1 MQSLTSE
8 INAILYPALPNTLGI
23 TTVNISGYIIKV
35 KAFLSERKYKTCEAI
50 DSLSHEGITILH
62 DLKDIVDYDAFV
74 LMQPPRTSLLKYD
87 VDFVEKAISY
97 ALANGKLVIC
107 NILLDSGVLK
117 RINQLQKQHNGNFE
131 YSVPEF
137 VPSELSKGT
146 PFKPAA
152 KIIVVGSVIPE
163 VESLPLCY
171 RITQKLAEK
180 YRVLSFTTSDNG
192 NLLGMV
198 PLRPYLD
205 THSLGE
211 TERIDALKG
220 IIQKHVQES
229 NPEVIL
235 IHIAEAMMEYT
246 EVITQGYGIVP
257 YYLSRIIRPDVFA
270 CGFPLNLCNEAV
282 VASISDE
289 LNGRYGFAVDIPF
302 ATNVIVDSTSAP
314 NPEHVSIVHCD
325 SKLATEFIDP
335 QSPDSA
341 FSVSICI
348 DQRSIDHVC
357 DMLEKEMEETEQIV
371 AVLN

>member
-1 MQSLTSE
+1 MQRLTSE

-23 TTVNISGYIIKV
+23 TTVNISGNIIKV
-35 KAFLSERKYKTCEAI
+35 KAFLSERKYKTCDAI
-50 DSLSHEGITILH
+50 DSLSHDGITILH
-62 DLKDIVDYDAFV
+62 DLEDIVNYDAFV
-74 LMQPPRTSLLKYD
+74 LMQPPRTSLPKYD
-87 VDFVEKAISY
+87 VSFIEKAISY
-97 ALANGKLVIC
+97 ALVNGKIVIC
-107 NILLDSGVLK
+107 NSQLDNDVLK
-117 RINQLQKQHNGNFE
+117 RINQLEKQHNGNFV
-131 YSVPEF
+131 YSVPQF
-137 VPSELSKGT
+137 VPSELPKGT
-146 PFKPAA
+146 FFKPTAR
-152 KIIVVGSVIPE
+152 IIVVGSVIPE

-171 RITQKLAEK
+171 GITQRLAEK

-211 TERIDALKG
+211 IERIDALKG